1 MSSLRVAVLA
11 SGRGSNLQT
20 LIDYS
25 NEGKL
30 NISLEVVLSD
40 KKDAQALNRAAEQG
54 IPNYW
59 VNPKEHCNKE
69 AFETELIDIIQKY
82 KVDYLVLAGF
92 MRIFSPHFVSHIGVP
107 VLNIHP
113 SLLPSFP
120 GLHAQRQ
127 AVEYGVRYSGCT
139 VHFVDEGVDS
149 GPIILQAVVPV
160 YTWDTEDTLAQRI
173 LQEEHQLYPRV
184 LQLLSEGKV
193 KCDGRKVKIIGEG
206 ENDE

>member
-11 SGRGSNLQT
+11 SGRGSNLQAI
-20 LIDYS
+20 IDNI

-30 NISLEVVLSD
+30 NVSLEVVVSD
-40 KKDAQALNRAAEQG
+40 KKDAQALTRAAEQG
-54 IPNYW
+54 VDNFW
-59 VNPKEHCNKE
+59 VNPKEYINKE
-69 AFETELIDIIQKY
+69 AFETALINIIKQY

-92 MRIFSPHFVSHIGVP
+92 MRIFSPHFIRNVGVP

-127 AVEYGVRYSGCT
+127 AIDYGVRYSGCT
-139 VHFVDEGVDS
+139 VHFIDEGVDS

-160 YTWDTEDTLAQRI
+160 YSWDTEDTLAQRI
-173 LQEEHQLYPRV
+173 LQEEHLLYPRA
-184 LQLLSEGKV
+184 LQLLSEGKAI
-193 KCDGRKVKIIGEG
+193 CEGRKVKIIGEG